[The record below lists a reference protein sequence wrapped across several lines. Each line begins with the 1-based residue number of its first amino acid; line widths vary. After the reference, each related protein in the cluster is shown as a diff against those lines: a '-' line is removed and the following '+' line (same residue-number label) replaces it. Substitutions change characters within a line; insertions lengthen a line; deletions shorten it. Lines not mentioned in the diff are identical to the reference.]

1 MLLPIIMK
9 TYALIAV
16 HIVFA
21 LLLFMMSCSNPQEN
35 KLQGNWV
42 SKDGKTKLK
51 ITGKGFAMDDNAAV
65 PEQYFLK
72 GDTIFTSFEGNQPYT
87 KFVIQNLEES
97 KLTLLDPDSVRLEFS
112 R

>member
-1 MLLPIIMK
+1 MK
-9 TYALIAV
+9 TYALITV

-21 LLLFMMSCSNPQEN
+21 ILLFSMSCTNPVKD
-35 KLQGNWV
+35 KLQGSWT

-51 ITGKGFAMDDNAAV
+51 VTDKGFAMDNNAEV

-72 GDTIFTSFEGNQPYT
+72 GDTIYTSFEGNQPYT
-87 KFVIQNLEES
+87 KFVIQKLEPNR
-97 KLTLLDPDSVRLEFS
+97 LTIQDPDLQLIEFT